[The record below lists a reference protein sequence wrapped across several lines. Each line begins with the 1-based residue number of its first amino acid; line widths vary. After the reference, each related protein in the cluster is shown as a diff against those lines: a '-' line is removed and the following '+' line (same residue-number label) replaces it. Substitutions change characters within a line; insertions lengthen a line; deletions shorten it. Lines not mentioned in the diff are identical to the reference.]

1 MMRCSSPGCPGLI
14 DDGYCQHCGD
24 PAPTAPTPHSGSAS
38 SSSRSSSAT
47 SSAPTTGGPRSRDHL
62 TLLPPLASPPPQDA
76 VLDDPLVPERKRF
89 CPEPT
94 CRAEAGRTGSGREP
108 GNFCPQCGT
117 PVSFRAP
124 LRRGEVVGGHF
135 HVEGAI
141 GCGGLGW
148 VYLARDAEL
157 KIWVVLKGL
166 MDPDDPNGQ
175 RAATAELEALAAA
188 HHRNIV
194 RVYGKV
200 VHPYH
205 RRRRDGSV
213 LTVDID
219 YIVMDYVAG
228 RSLKELF
235 ETGGLMP
242 VPQVLRYLVQ
252 CLDALQHLHER
263 GLLYCDFS
271 PDQAIHTAEGGLQVI
286 DLGGVRRMGSEDVQ
300 VWGKR
305 GYQDPAITRTGP
317 SIVTDLY
324 PVGRTAARLS
334 MPFPGFSADPPA
346 PLPSPSSEP
355 TLAAHDSFHRL
366 LRRFLHE
373 DQARRFPSAAEAA
386 AQAEGVLRE
395 ETAREEGCPCPAPST
410 VFGPELRVVG
420 ADPGA
425 FPSGGLA
432 ADALALA
439 LPDLQIDA
447 SDPHAGLIAA
457 LATMSPADLRREL
470 EVLPDPS
477 PESRLR
483 GALAG
488 VRLGGASRA
497 AAMTELETLST
508 KLPLDPRPLYAL
520 GIAALAADD
529 PQSAAGHFSDVLDV
543 WPGELAPKLALGVCA
558 ERLYQPAAAADH
570 YETVWR
576 TDHSFVN
583 AAFGLAR
590 SRIAVGDR
598 CGAASVLE
606 SVPQTS
612 RYASDAR
619 LCAILGLARG
629 HREKDPPADGFF
641 AAAEQLSAGRAE
653 LADVDGGQR
662 QRVIAEILKRTL
674 GWVEGGGRW
683 PNDRTEQVPTTL
695 LGHRLTVR
703 SLRDGLEHTHRALAA
718 LYPLERITHIDAAN
732 ARRNRSWL

>member
-1 MMRCSSPGCPGLI
+1 M
-14 DDGYCQHCGD
+14 
-24 PAPTAPTPHSGSAS
+24 
-38 SSSRSSSAT
+38 
-47 SSAPTTGGPRSRDHL
+47 
-62 TLLPPLASPPPQDA
+62 
-76 VLDDPLVPERKRF
+76 
-89 CPEPT
+89 
-94 CRAEAGRTGSGREP
+94 
-108 GNFCPQCGT
+108 
-117 PVSFRAP
+117 
-124 LRRGEVVGGHF
+124 VGGHF

-141 GCGGLGW
+141 GRGGLGW
-148 VYLARDAEL
+148 AYLAWDAEL

-166 MDPDDPNGQ
+166 MDPDDPEGQ

-188 HHRNIV
+188 RHRNIV

-252 CLDALQHLHER
+252 SLDALQHLHER

-271 PDQAIHTAEGGLQVI
+271 PDQAIHTAGGGLQVI
-286 DLGGVRRMGSEDVQ
+286 DLGGVRRMDSEDVQ

-305 GYQDPAITRTGP
+305 GYQDPAISRTGP

-324 PVGRTAARLS
+324 PIGRTAARLS
-334 MPFPGFSADPPA
+334 MLFPGFSADPPA

-355 TLAAHDSFHRL
+355 ILAAHDSFHRL

-395 ETAREEGCPCPAPST
+395 ETAREEACPCPAPST
-410 VFGPELRVVG
+410 MFGPELRVVG
-420 ADPGA
+420 ADPDA
-425 FPSGGLA
+425 FPSGRL
-432 ADALALA
+432 DAEMLALA

-457 LATMSPADLRREL
+457 LATMLPADLRREL
-470 EVLPDPS
+470 EALPDPS
-477 PESRLR
+477 LESRLR

-488 VRLGGASRA
+488 VRLGEASRA
-497 AAMTELETLST
+497 AGTAELEALSTELL
-508 KLPLDPRPLYAL
+508 LDPRPLYAR
-520 GIAALAADD
+520 GIAALASDD
-529 PQSAAGHFSDVLDV
+529 PKSAAQHFSDVLDM

-558 ERLYQPAAAADH
+558 ERLDQPDTAADH
-570 YETVWR
+570 YATVWC
-576 TDHSFVN
+576 TDHSYVN

-590 SRIAVGDR
+590 SHIVLDDR
-598 CGAASVLE
+598 RGAASVLE
-606 SVPQTS
+606 AVPQTS
-612 RYASDAR
+612 RYALDAR
-619 LCAILGLARG
+619 LCAILGLTHDHNA
-629 HREKDPPADGFF
+629 KDPPVDGFF
-641 AAAEQLSAGRAE
+641 ATAEQLSAGRAE
-653 LADVDGGQR
+653 LAGADEGQR
-662 QRVIAEILKRTL
+662 QRVIAEVFERALC
-674 GWVEGGGRW
+674 WVEGGGRW
-683 PNDRTEQVPTTL
+683 PNDRTEQVPATL
-695 LGHRLTVR
+695 LGYRLTVR
-703 SLRDGLEHTHRALAA
+703 GLRDGLEHTHRTLAA
-718 LYPLERITHIDAAN
+718 LHPLKRITHIDAAN